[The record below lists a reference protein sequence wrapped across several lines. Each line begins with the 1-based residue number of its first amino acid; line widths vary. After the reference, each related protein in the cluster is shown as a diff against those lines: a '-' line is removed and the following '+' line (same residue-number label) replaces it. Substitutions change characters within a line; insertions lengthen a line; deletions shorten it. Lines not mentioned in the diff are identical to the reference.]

1 MPMVQTVVSSVPNLV
16 HILPGSSQQH
26 SLYFLFVSRHT
37 QPAFRLMNLDVM
49 KYGLIQICLQ
59 LGAFIDGHVVNGVRP
74 FFICV
79 CLPVAF
85 IADQERPT
93 GL

>member
-1 MPMVQTVVSSVPNLV
+1 
-16 HILPGSSQQH
+16 
-26 SLYFLFVSRHT
+26 
-37 QPAFRLMNLDVM
+37 MNLDVM
-49 KYGLIQICLQ
+49 EYGLIQICLQ
-59 LGAFIDGHVVNGVRP
+59 LGAFIDGHVVNGVHP